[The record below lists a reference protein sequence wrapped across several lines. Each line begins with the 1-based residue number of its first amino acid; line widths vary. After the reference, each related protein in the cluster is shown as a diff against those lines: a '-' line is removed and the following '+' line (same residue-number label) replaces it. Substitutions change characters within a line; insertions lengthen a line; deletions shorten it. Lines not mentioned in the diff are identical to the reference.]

1 MLLML
6 LWSYQGLKIQQRGR
20 QQERQNNKRFNKQN
34 NKFARASRFFVHF
47 FPVFARL
54 LRETECL
61 VLRFMEDV
69 NKQRRN
75 FTVDS
80 RWLEPSLTRT
90 SR

>member
-1 MLLML
+1 ML

-54 LRETECL
+54 GRE
-61 VLRFMEDV
+61 
-69 NKQRRN
+69 NA
-75 FTVDS
+75 
-80 RWLEPSLTRT
+80 
-90 SR
+90 